1 MSIFI
6 VKLEIFHG
14 WGKITQAVSS
24 YELVIDSGK
33 DLPYFYAGNSALQL
47 GLIYEAMKQPEKA
60 LHYYNVCLKLRFNEY
75 QTSIHQKAKAGI
87 NRISEKK

>member
-1 MSIFI
+1 
-6 VKLEIFHG
+6 
-14 WGKITQAVSS
+14 
-24 YELVIDSGK
+24 GK

-47 GLIYEAMKQPEKA
+47 GLLYEAMKQPEKA